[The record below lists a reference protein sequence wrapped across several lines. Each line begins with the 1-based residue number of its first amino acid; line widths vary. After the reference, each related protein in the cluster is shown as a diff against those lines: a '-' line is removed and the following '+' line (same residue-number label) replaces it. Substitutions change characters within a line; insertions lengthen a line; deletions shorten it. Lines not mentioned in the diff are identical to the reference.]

1 MEVFHIQRIIE
12 ILSNEIVFWL
22 SWVLIPI
29 IMEIIPSVFGS
40 FILIKKRVISKK
52 KKEITYYP
60 YITLI
65 IPIYNSSDTL
75 RACLD
80 SVYNSTYPNENIMI
94 ILVNNES
101 KDDSYSV
108 YLKYHKDHSDIS
120 MTWMNAK
127 QGKSRALNMAL
138 YNSDGKYIIHIDS
151 DGILDRNA
159 IKNLVQRFEADEN
172 VHCLTGAVLT
182 TPELVKKEKNLWKRI
197 MKTAEFF
204 EYCQA
209 FIVGRN
215 FEAELDMIFTMSGA
229 FSCFRK
235 STILRTRL
243 YNTETVC
250 EDTHITFQV
259 RYILNKKIH
268 ICEDAIFYV
277 DPIDSMEQLYVQ
289 RQRWQRGELEVV
301 HMFPPGKSVIKG
313 FFTNFLLRLMIFDHT
328 FAFPRMIWYFA
339 LLYLTFLNYPFRY
352 IVISVVVM
360 FTLYIL
366 GAFINYLCVCAY
378 LCWNKE
384 LVKFYAKRIQYVCV
398 LPVFNF
404 ITYWFRLAG
413 IINSIKGARSWSTRS
428 FKEEKRS
435 CIEICIND
443 FSAIKKNIN
452 KIRVRIYKDGTE
464 NNRKSE

>member
-1 MEVFHIQRIIE
+1 MEVFHIQKIVE

-29 IMEIIPSVFGS
+29 IMEIIPAVFGS
-40 FILIKKRVISKK
+40 FILIKKWVMDRN
-52 KKEITYYP
+52 KKELTYYP
-60 YITLI
+60 DITLI
-65 IPIYNSSDTL
+65 LPIYNSSTTL

-80 SVYNSTYPNENIMI
+80 SVYNSTYPNEKIMI

-108 YLKYHKDHSDIS
+108 YLQYLKEHSDIR

-138 YNSDGKYIIHIDS
+138 YNSEGKYIIHIDS
-151 DGILDRNA
+151 DGVLDKNA

-172 VHCLTGAVLT
+172 IHCMTGAVLT
-182 TPELVKKEKNLWKRI
+182 TPELVKNENNLLKRI
-197 MKTAEFF
+197 MKTTEFF

-209 FIVGRN
+209 FIIGRN
-215 FEAELDMIFTMSGA
+215 FESELDMIFTMSGA

-259 RYILNKKIH
+259 RYILNKKID
-268 ICEDAIFYV
+268 ICENAIFYV

-289 RQRWQRGELEVV
+289 RQRWQRGQLEVV
-301 HMFPPGKSVIKG
+301 HMFPPGKNIIKG
-313 FFTNFLLRLMIFDHT
+313 FFTNFLLRLMVFDHT

-339 LLYLTFLNYPFRY
+339 LFYLTFLNYPFKY
-352 IVISVVVM
+352 IVISIVVM

-366 GAFINYLCVCAY
+366 STFINYLCVCAY
-378 LCWNKE
+378 LYWNKD
-384 LVKFYAKRIQYVCV
+384 LVKFYAKRIQYVCL

-413 IINSIKGARSWSTRS
+413 IINSINGARSWSTRS
-428 FKEEKRS
+428 FKEEITS
-435 CIEICIND
+435 CIEICTND
-443 FSAIKKNIN
+443 FLVVKKYIN
-452 KIRVRIYKDGTE
+452 KIRVRIYKNVTE
-464 NNRKSE
+464 NKGQSE